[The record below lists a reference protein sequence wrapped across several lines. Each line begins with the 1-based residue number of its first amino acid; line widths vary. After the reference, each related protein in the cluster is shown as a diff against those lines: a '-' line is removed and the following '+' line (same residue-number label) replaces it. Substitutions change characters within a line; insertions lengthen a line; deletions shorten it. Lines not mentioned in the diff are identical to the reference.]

1 MVKFP
6 LVLAGPGSGP
16 GCTPVLSQAPEDLKF
31 WISNDGVFLAELFG
45 LHCYLF
51 LTVGL
56 IFNLLY

>member
-1 MVKFP
+1 M
-6 LVLAGPGSGP
+6 
-16 GCTPVLSQAPEDLKF
+16 LSQAPEDLKF

-45 LHCYLF
+45 LHCYLV